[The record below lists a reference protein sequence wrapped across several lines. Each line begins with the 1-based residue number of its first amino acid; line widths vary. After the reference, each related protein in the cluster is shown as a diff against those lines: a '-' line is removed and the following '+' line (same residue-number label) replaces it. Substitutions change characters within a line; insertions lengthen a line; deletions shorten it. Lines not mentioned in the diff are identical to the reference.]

1 MKISNMD
8 GDWQKKN
15 PREFMKNASH
25 QFTTGSGAYQVKFY
39 IQDALFSLPLSFQKI
54 NI

>member
-15 PREFMKNASH
+15 FGEFVENANH
-25 QFTTGSGAYQVKFY
+25 QFTTGLGAH
-39 IQDALFSLPLSFQKI
+39 
-54 NI
+54 